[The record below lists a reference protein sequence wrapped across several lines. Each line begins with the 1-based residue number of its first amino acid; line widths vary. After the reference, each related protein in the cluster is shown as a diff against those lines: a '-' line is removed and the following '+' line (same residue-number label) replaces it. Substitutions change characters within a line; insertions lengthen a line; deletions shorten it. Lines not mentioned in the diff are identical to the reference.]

1 LFFFFESRLSLY
13 FLHYCTLR
21 TILRND
27 NSDNNDVMDHI
38 FVLNTVSFLP
48 LSSEWLKSI
57 PSVPVPYIC
66 SSDLAGGAYSAPQ
79 TA

>member
-1 LFFFFESRLSLY
+1 
-13 FLHYCTLR
+13 
-21 TILRND
+21 LRND
-27 NSDNNDVMDHI
+27 NNDNNDVMDHI
-38 FVLNTVSFLP
+38 FVLNTVFHAAFPP

-66 SSDLAGGAYSAPQ
+66 SSDPAGEAYSAPQ